1 MSRTQTIKHKS
12 GDHFEFQATYT
23 DELENPISLA
33 SVDIKSQIRLPDG
46 TLVTEMKVTK
56 KDQITYPGEFSLVA
70 PKTSHWEAN
79 KLMIWDIQYSH
90 GGKITSTETLN
101 IQVLPDVTR

>member
-1 MSRTQTIKHKS
+1 MSKAQTIKHKS

-23 DELENPISLA
+23 DDEENPISLA
-33 SVDIKSQIRLPDG
+33 SIGIKSQVRMMDG

-56 KDQITYPGEFSLVA
+56 KDQTTNPGEFILTA
-70 PKTSHWEAN
+70 PKTSHWEAH
-79 KLMIWDIQYSH
+79 KLMVWDIQYTID
-90 GGKITSTETLN
+90 GKISSCETLQ